1 MINGAPAVEAAAV
14 PVPGPA
20 AAVPVPGPA
29 VGENDAPPPPQVS
42 IIYAWTNLCILI
54 IYLSIYLE
62 FMIMLWQARLSKM
75 SNIYISLGAC
85 CGCESG

>member
-29 VGENDAPPPPQVS
+29 VGENDAPPPPQV
-42 IIYAWTNLCILI
+42 ID
-54 IYLSIYLE
+54 
-62 FMIMLWQARLSKM
+62 
-75 SNIYISLGAC
+75 GVV
-85 CGCESG
+85 